1 MSAFLN
7 LRTMSN
13 AELER
18 MYYQAGMPEIAAIYA
33 QAADVQ
39 AESDEYQEQIGKMV
53 DAKRLSRSRLLELLT
68 AIKLDSETMP

>member
-7 LRTMSN
+7 LRTMSD

-33 QAADVQ
+33 EAADVQ
-39 AESDEYQEQIGKMV
+39 AAASDLHDYIC
-53 DAKRLSRSRLLELLT
+53 DTKRLSRSRLLELLT